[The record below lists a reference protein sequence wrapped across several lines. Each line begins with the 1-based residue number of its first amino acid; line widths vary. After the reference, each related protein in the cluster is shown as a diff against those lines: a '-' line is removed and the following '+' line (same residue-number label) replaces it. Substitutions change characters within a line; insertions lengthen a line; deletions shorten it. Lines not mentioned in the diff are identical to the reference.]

1 MPRGQNYCVNSV
13 SCGIRKTSPI
23 RRLHSTAMKYSV
35 VVYSSDSEMK
45 GIWKPSHTE
54 NIKDYFISAVFAF
67 SLDVPPRILKNC
79 YRLMLT
85 IGAKDISALLRSN
98 SDSCTDDFLLHFLR
112 GFLNASRCFAHANIS
127 NGSWYSEYGLSSR
140 NPS

>member
-1 MPRGQNYCVNSV
+1 MPRGQNYCENSV

-45 GIWKPSHTE
+45 GIWKSSHAE
-54 NIKDYFISAVFAF
+54 NIKDYFLSTVFAF
-67 SLDVPPRILKNC
+67 SLNVPPRVLKDC
-79 YRLMLT
+79 YRLMLAV
-85 IGAKDISALLRSN
+85 GAKDISTLLCSN
-98 SDSCTDDFLLHFLR
+98 GDSRTDDLLLHFLR
-112 GFLNASRCFAHANIS
+112 GFLNANRCFAHANIS

-140 NPS
+140 KPS